1 MKIQLSAMIVCL
13 LFSTPFAYAETKDD
27 ADQAKLKEVAAL
39 TAEQKAKL
47 KEVADAKIKEDAKP
61 VKDLKTRVPTVTA
74 DKTKSNAATATS
86 LKQQA
91 ADNAAT
97 STSSK
102 QKTADNAAT
111 SKEKI
116 KYIKDQKAANDKTK
130 SNTAA
135 TTANTTTTA
144 GTPTAATGKPNE
156 LDPNI
161 QAMINQHIKDKIA
174 RKNYKTT
181 YSQDGKTTIITYQND
196 QDNKYCPSKKAKN
209 YNSQTL
215 DNLQTNSNYN
225 NSTGYSKDSAE
236 QIKQKK
242 LYMNDKKLI
251 AELKG
256 SFGEEWKTDAMDT
269 LKATR
274 SLLEKIKDAGFQ
286 YKDITGITT
295 NADEKAFWKGKSSI
309 SGEVSISPN
318 SDPGLIANMMGLG
331 FYEKLRDKGYKTQS
345 AQDMAEVIRYFVE
358 ARMGNSKWEP
368 SENAASI
375 LKSCDYSEDKFI
387 ALLKNGEMKKMLNK

>member
-1 MKIQLSAMIVCL
+1 MKIQLSAMIACL
-13 LFSTPFAYAETKDD
+13 LFFTPFAHAETKDD
-27 ADQAKLKEVAAL
+27 ADQAKLKEAAAL

-61 VKDLKTRVPTVTA
+61 VKDLKARVSTVTA

-86 LKQQA
+86 SKQQA
-91 ADNAAT
+91 ADNAV
-97 STSSK
+97 
-102 QKTADNAAT
+102 TA
-111 SKEKI
+111 KEKI

-130 SNTAA
+130 SNTVA

-144 GTPTAATGKPNE
+144 GTTTAATGKTNE

-161 QAMINQHIKDKIA
+161 QAMINQQIKDKIA

-251 AELKG
+251 ADLKG

-286 YKDITGITT
+286 YKDITVITT
-295 NADEKAFWKGKSSI
+295 NADEKAFWKGKSSN

-387 ALLKNGEMKKMLNK
+387 AMLKNGEMKKVLNK